1 MGSRGDLPALK
12 KRVSAQVLQLPGVSG
27 VGLPARGIT
36 VYLADDSPEVRDRVC
51 AEIDSLKLPVAVH
64 LEVTGKFERF

>member
-12 KRVSAQVLQLPGVSG
+12 KRVSAEVLKLPGVSG

-36 VYLADDSPEVRDRVC
+36 VYLADDSAEVRDRVS
-51 AEIDSLKLPVAVH
+51 AKIESLKLAVDVH
-64 LEVTGKFERF
+64 LEVTGKFGRF